1 MRRPAEFASALE
13 RCAEAGKPVVC
24 LKVGRSQ
31 AAARAALAHTGAVVG
46 SERAFSALLRRYG
59 AVEVDDFTA
68 LVETLEVLG
77 RARRPRG
84 KRIAA
89 ISESG
94 GEGALLA
101 DQGEAAGIP
110 FEPLPEAV
118 AAELTARF
126 PNYGAP
132 GNPLD
137 AWAIDEAEA
146 VFPGSIEVLVGSGA
160 FDIVIAQADQSQFR
174 GAEEHEWCFMIVKAL
189 AEATAGTDI
198 FPAVTTVSA
207 VDPRPEVAEYALE
220 HDVALLRGPR
230 DAMRALAA
238 AASLRPASA
247 TARARAPV
255 ELADL
260 LQEGPLPE
268 FESALVLER
277 YGVPLAPRR
286 RAASPEEAAEAAA
299 ELGFPVVVKVDGPAH
314 KAAQNGVV
322 LGLGDEDGVRSATQ
336 RLGGRVLV
344 ASQAEGGAE
353 AFCGMT
359 RDPDFGPVLAV
370 GLGGRAVES
379 LSLAA
384 VSLAP
389 LGEEEARQLVAEA
402 PGLETSPAAQEALAA
417 TLVALGRLAVDHPR
431 IAAVDVNPLILSA
444 DGAVAVDA
452 LVVVE
457 GESSRVSDVV
467 LYERRGPAAWVTL
480 NRPSKL
486 NAISGEVVR
495 RLRESWREAA
505 EDEDVKVVV
514 LTGAGRAFSAG
525 YDIAEEVEQQI
536 ESAERWHEVLAEDVD
551 LTMEL
556 WSLPKPTIAAVRGW
570 CLAGACELAMA
581 CDLVVAADDA
591 QFGEP
596 EIRYG
601 SGPVTLLMPFV
612 LGQKKTNE
620 LLFTGDAISATEA
633 ERLGLVNAVVAP
645 DALEDAVNALVAKI
659 APTPLPVLRLTKLAL
674 VRAQEA
680 MGLRTAVAANLDISA
695 MLNAADTPEQQE
707 FDRIAAEQ
715 GLKAALAWRDS
726 RYGEGLA

>member
-1 MRRPAEFASALE
+1 MADHNRVRPILFPRSVAVVGASPRHARIVEEVVRSGIPAWGVHPTRDEVLGLRCFPSVADLPEQPELAALLVGHERIEEAFREALAAGVRAFFLPGLGNEAGAAGPEVAERIAERARAEDALLLGPNCMGVAAPEEVSLWIGTVPDTFRAGRVSVVSQSGSIAEALLGIGPRVGFRSVVSSGGEAVTDAADILGLFAKDEGTGAIGLFLETVRRPAEFVLALE
-13 RCAEAGKPVVC
+13 GCAEAGKPVVC

-46 SERAFSALLRRYG
+46 SERAFSALLRRHG

-110 FEPLPEAV
+110 FEPLPDSV
-118 AAELTARF
+118 TSELTARF
-126 PNYGAP
+126 PNYRAP

-146 VFPGSIEVLVGSGA
+146 VFPRSIEVLVGSGA

-189 AEATAGTDI
+189 AEATVGTDT

-238 AASLRPASA
+238 AASLRPSSGQPEP
-247 TARARAPV
+247 RAPV

-322 LGLGDEDGVRSATQ
+322 LGLGDEDGVRGATQ

-370 GLGGRAVES
+370 GLGGRAVEV

-389 LGEEEARQLVAEA
+389 LGEEDARQLVAEA

-457 GESSRVSDVV
+457 GES
-467 LYERRGPAAWVTL
+467 
-480 NRPSKL
+480 
-486 NAISGEVVR
+486 
-495 RLRESWREAA
+495 
-505 EDEDVKVVV
+505 
-514 LTGAGRAFSAG
+514 
-525 YDIAEEVEQQI
+525 
-536 ESAERWHEVLAEDVD
+536 
-551 LTMEL
+551 
-556 WSLPKPTIAAVRGW
+556 
-570 CLAGACELAMA
+570 
-581 CDLVVAADDA
+581 
-591 QFGEP
+591 
-596 EIRYG
+596 
-601 SGPVTLLMPFV
+601 
-612 LGQKKTNE
+612 
-620 LLFTGDAISATEA
+620 
-633 ERLGLVNAVVAP
+633 
-645 DALEDAVNALVAKI
+645 
-659 APTPLPVLRLTKLAL
+659 
-674 VRAQEA
+674 
-680 MGLRTAVAANLDISA
+680 
-695 MLNAADTPEQQE
+695 
-707 FDRIAAEQ
+707 
-715 GLKAALAWRDS
+715 
-726 RYGEGLA
+726 